1 MFKLTKYELRKTRAT
16 LVIAAVCFAILEL
29 AYIIGLALHKENLA
43 GGSASFLILFA
54 CFSYFFFLVLAIM
67 NYSKE
72 MNSKSSYLIFMT
84 PNTPLSILSAKML
97 MILLVGLTSLLVYAL
112 IFWLDIR
119 LLVAF
124 YPDAE
129 MTGDLLT
136 GFARGLG
143 VDLPELGFT
152 LLAMLIAMIVTFFM
166 LVALAYLAITLSAT
180 FLQNFRFKG
189 WISFGLFL
197 ALFMAITWVD
207 NHLVPDLYHNPA
219 SWQQLWITILPSCLY
234 YIVLMILSTI
244 ASSRL
249 LEKHVSL

>member
-112 IFWLDIR
+112 IF
-119 LLVAF
+119 
-124 YPDAE
+124 
-129 MTGDLLT
+129 
-136 GFARGLG
+136 
-143 VDLPELGFT
+143 
-152 LLAMLIAMIVTFFM
+152 
-166 LVALAYLAITLSAT
+166 
-180 FLQNFRFKG
+180 
-189 WISFGLFL
+189 
-197 ALFMAITWVD
+197 
-207 NHLVPDLYHNPA
+207 
-219 SWQQLWITILPSCLY
+219 
-234 YIVLMILSTI
+234 
-244 ASSRL
+244 
-249 LEKHVSL
+249 